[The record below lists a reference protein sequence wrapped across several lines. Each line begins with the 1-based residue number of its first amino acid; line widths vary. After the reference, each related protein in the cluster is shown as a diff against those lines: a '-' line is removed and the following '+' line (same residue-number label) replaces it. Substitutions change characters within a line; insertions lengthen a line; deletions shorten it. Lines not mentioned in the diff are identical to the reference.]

1 MHAHCTSNIFAGY
14 GNIRLFNQR
23 TLNTN
28 NGDTL
33 KLQCTNRDIKF
44 IRNLRR
50 LTWHKD
56 GTRIQ
61 DADPRLNVISRNY
74 LLIRQVREQDAG
86 VYNCTVEAAIFL
98 SINIT
103 DLRVIGE
110 YSFSFSVFII
120 NLVINFEEERVM
132 KDHRVANSRLLRP
145 VGRSFSAGGR
155 EGAISLGDGLN
166 ERRRCESLAGCGG
179 MLSKEILKIWL
190 SDTEFRMFW
199 RQYDMQTGN
208 R

>member
-14 GNIRLFNQR
+14 GSIRLRNQR

-50 LTWHKD
+50 LTWQKD
-56 GTRIQ
+56 GIRIQ

-86 VYNCTVEAAIFL
+86 VYNCTVEAATFL

-103 DLRVIGE
+103 VLRVIGE

-145 VGRSFSAGGR
+145 VGRSFSAGGCDL
-155 EGAISLGDGLN
+155 A
-166 ERRRCESLAGCGG
+166 RRR
-179 MLSKEILKIWL
+179 
-190 SDTEFRMFW
+190 TERSPKVRVSRGVRGYASQRNFE
-199 RQYDMQTGN
+199 N
-208 R
+208 LIV